1 MKYFFIPTLLN
12 ILLLSPSAYAVDEK
26 RLDEVAQR
34 GAHVMPFDLDLSM
47 HIFAKSAQ
55 GGIQHVIVKDPTN
68 TQQIKLIQEHL
79 AKIADEFQQSNFS
92 DPEKVHG
99 DTMPGLA
106 VLRQAKA
113 GDINIVYKGL
123 ANGAEITYS
132 TNDPKLISAIHQWF
146 DAQLKDHSRHA
157 ISGHAQHMM
166 HHK

>member
-1 MKYFFIPTLLN
+1 MKYFFISTLLS

-26 RLDEVAQR
+26 RLDEVAER
-34 GAHVMPFDLDLSM
+34 GAHVMPFDLELSM

-55 GGIQHVIVKDPTN
+55 GGIQQVIAKDPEN

-99 DTMPGLA
+99 VSMPGLA
-106 VLRQAKA
+106 ALRQAKV
-113 GDINIVYKGL
+113 GEINIVYKDL

-132 TNDPKLISAIHQWF
+132 SNNPKLINAIHQWF

-157 ISGHAQHMM
+157 IPGHAQHMM